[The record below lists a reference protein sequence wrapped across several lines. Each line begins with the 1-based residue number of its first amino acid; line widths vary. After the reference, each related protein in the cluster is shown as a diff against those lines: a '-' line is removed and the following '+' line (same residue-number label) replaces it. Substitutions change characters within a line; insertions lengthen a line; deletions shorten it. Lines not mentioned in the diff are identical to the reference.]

1 MHHRLSL
8 EGLKESIQQFWLAVR
23 QFLRTQLWQIRP
35 LFFFPLLHCLHQAK
49 RLELSQWSS
58 TPKLFTHSTLR
69 KLLKVGLL
77 TTSLPVEVQQLNLEL
92 ILMLS
97 GYEQLDRISLQDQL
111 AELTRTTPPKRH
123 QRFRLILLALLRE
136 AMVGESPSTKT
147 MSSVFGITQPKLI

>member
-1 MHHRLSL
+1 MR
-8 EGLKESIQQFWLAVR
+8 
-23 QFLRTQLWQIRP
+23 LWQIRP
-35 LFFFPLLHCLHQAK
+35 RFSCLLQRYSRPVKK
-49 RLELSQWSS
+49 RVLSQWSS
-58 TPKLFTHSTLR
+58 IPKLFIRLILLKR
-69 KLLKVGLL
+69 LKVGLL
-77 TTSLPVEVQQLNLEL
+77 TTSLPVEVQQLNLEQ